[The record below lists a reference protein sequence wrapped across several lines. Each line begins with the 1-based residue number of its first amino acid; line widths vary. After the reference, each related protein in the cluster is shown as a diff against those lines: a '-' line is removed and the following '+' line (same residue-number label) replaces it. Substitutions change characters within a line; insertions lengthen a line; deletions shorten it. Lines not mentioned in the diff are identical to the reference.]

1 MSKSDV
7 TTLVAGGRDGRNR
20 LSRSFDPAAAQDL
33 TNWLRQEIR
42 KEVPQYK
49 PVGSPNYAPVI
60 PAKGL

>member
-7 TTLVAGGRDGRNR
+7 TTLVAGVVMAGIGY
-20 LSRSFDPAAAQDL
+20 LIIDPAAAHDL